1 MTETAANSAPR
12 RIQAILMD
20 QFGTLTD
27 QHGSMTRLLTAE
39 ASVAAAV
46 GCGAGSGAGVLATS
60 LAARGHGAGATDPP
74 FEMSR
79 TGRDRLE
86 RVCGTVEGWIPQEN
100 VTGAS
105 GPGDIDELHLEL
117 LDELLETEEYKVIA
131 EAWSAEKRKEI
142 CQFWHRLDAWPDT
155 KPALD
160 AIRKLD
166 PPVLLATL
174 SNGTLRLLIDVA
186 RHNELSIDAH
196 FSGNLLQSYKPN
208 PVMYCRASELLG
220 FDAAAREAGKVAM
233 FASHVEDLIAA
244 KQQGLYTIYIRRP
257 TEDTG
262 RRDGVKTFAEGGQ
275 VDVIIDDMSELVKLL
290 RIGSGRRGKEI
301 RVRKKERNPD
311 LPPKQK
317 KDALDALENQGVE
330 PCTSRTS

>member
-46 GCGAGSGAGVLATS
+46 GCGAGSGAGLEGIDWSAFAEQWRAGYLRRTREI
-60 LAARGHGAGATDPP
+60 AA
-74 FEMSR
+74 
-79 TGRDRLE
+79 
-86 RVCGTVEGWIPQEN
+86 
-100 VTGAS
+100 GAS

-186 RHNELSIDAH
+186 RHNELPIDAH

-290 RIGSGRRGKEI
+290 R
-301 RVRKKERNPD
+301 
-311 LPPKQK
+311 
-317 KDALDALENQGVE
+317 
-330 PCTSRTS
+330 

>member
-100 VTGAS
+100 VSAS
-105 GPGDIDELHLEL
+105 R
-117 LDELLETEEYKVIA
+117 Y
-131 EAWSAEKRKEI
+131 R
-142 CQFWHRLDAWPDT
+142 R
-155 KPALD
+155 
-160 AIRKLD
+160 
-166 PPVLLATL
+166 
-174 SNGTLRLLIDVA
+174 
-186 RHNELSIDAH
+186 
-196 FSGNLLQSYKPN
+196 
-208 PVMYCRASELLG
+208 RAFG
-220 FDAAAREAGKVAM
+220 V
-233 FASHVEDLIAA
+233 
-244 KQQGLYTIYIRRP
+244 
-257 TEDTG
+257 
-262 RRDGVKTFAEGGQ
+262 VKTPER
-275 VDVIIDDMSELVKLL
+275 STRTLL
-290 RIGSGRRGKEI
+290 TRESVLK
-301 RVRKKERNPD
+301 
-311 LPPKQK
+311 
-317 KDALDALENQGVE
+317 
-330 PCTSRTS
+330 PCRSI